1 MPCLKTTIRQLDGLS
16 TTLSRLDGLVS
27 ILTNSRQPDGL
38 STTLSRLDG
47 LVSILTDGTDGHLT
61 ACYSLVCGTH
71 TDREGAVLSAS
82 DGDLYDG
89 NNELI
94 YAAE

>member
-1 MPCLKTTIRQLDGLS
+1 MSCFKTT
-16 TTLSRLDGLVS
+16 
-27 ILTNSRQPDGL
+27 LTYLDGL

-61 ACYSLVCGTH
+61 ACYSLVCDAQTSP
-71 TDREGAVLSAS
+71 EGVVLTAA
-82 DGDLYDG
+82 DGDLYDA

-94 YAAE
+94 MAAE